1 MSDQNEKFANPQ
13 REIPIFHL
21 PPNILLLI
29 FHHLDLKSLCRIS
42 RVCRIWHNYANDISL
57 WKVIDLRPYRIS
69 LRSMKKFVHRRVSE
83 ITKELHIRGLVTA
96 TKKLE
101 NVSNP
106 LLEEIKNRAE
116 NLETLSLYNCYLQNI
131 NIESFPGRI
140 TQLSLAES
148 LVPLDWFEPLKDKK
162 LFPSLEHLSL
172 TSCTRIS
179 SEDVSSICKLK
190 TLKTLILSG
199 CYRISDDDVR
209 TVSTNLTNLTKLD
222 LSGCKKI
229 KDVSLH
235 HIARHLKEIQSLSI
249 SKCYQITPLGIASLK
264 DGRLNKLVFLDI
276 QECYNKTQR
285 KALELFA
292 SNPQMTLKVSD
303 ELGPGTDS
311 EWLNYKTE
319 YFLSLNIEFICS

>member
-1 MSDQNEKFANPQ
+1 MSDQNENFAKTK
-13 REIPIFHL
+13 RKIPIFHL
-21 PPNILLLI
+21 PANIVLII

-42 RVCRIWHNYANDISL
+42 RVCRLWHNYANDISL
-57 WKVIDLRPYRIS
+57 WKVIDLSPYQIS
-69 LRSMKKFVHRRVSE
+69 LRHIKKFVHRRVSE
-83 ITKELHIRGLVTA
+83 ITKELRIRGLVTA

-106 LLEEIKNRAE
+106 LLEEIKNRAV
-116 NLETLSLYNCYLQNI
+116 NLETLCLYNCYLQNV
-131 NIESFPGRI
+131 NIESFPCCI

-148 LVPLDWFEPLKDKK
+148 LVPLDWFEPLKHKK
-162 LFPSLEHLSL
+162 LLPSLEHLSL

-179 SEDVSSICKLK
+179 SEDISSICKLK

-222 LSGCKKI
+222 LSDCKKI

-249 SKCYQITPLGIASLK
+249 SKCYQITPLGMASLK
-264 DGRLNKLVFLDI
+264 NGCLNKLVYLDI
-276 QECYNKTQR
+276 QECPNKTQR
-285 KALELFA
+285 KALVLFA
-292 SNPQMTLKVSD
+292 DNPQMTLRVSD

-311 EWLNYKTE
+311 E
-319 YFLSLNIEFICS
+319 